1 LKLHLLTAI
10 HVAWWAVVINAGLGL
25 FAHAVFFVAP
35 DGRDAVLHDLGIF
48 ALLIRAVFFSGHH
61 LLIVKHEPSN

>member
-1 LKLHLLTAI
+1 MKLHFFTAL

-25 FAHAVFFVAP
+25 LAHAVYFVAP

-48 ALLIRAVFFSGHH
+48 ALLIRAVFFRGPI
-61 LLIVKHEPSN
+61 LVIHEPCN